1 MGLQFI
7 DTSTKEHSDTF
18 LYQNLTDKNRFI
30 ILLIYCTQYTVFEL
44 RYKKKNIYI
53 YIYIYI
59 YITNVTVIS
68 PPKHSAAICAGS
80 NGFTSASLNR
90 NH

>member
-7 DTSTKEHSDTF
+7 DTSTKEHSNTF

-44 RYKKKNIYI
+44 RYQKKNIYI
-53 YIYIYI
+53 YIY
-59 YITNVTVIS
+59 N
-68 PPKHSAAICAGS
+68 
-80 NGFTSASLNR
+80 
-90 NH
+90 

>member
-7 DTSTKEHSDTF
+7 DTSTKEHSNTF

-44 RYKKKNIYI
+44 RYQKKK
-53 YIYIYI
+53 YIYI

>member
-7 DTSTKEHSDTF
+7 DTSTKEHSNTF
-18 LYQNLTDKNRFI
+18 FYQNLTDKNRFI

-44 RYKKKNIYI
+44 RYQKKKKKKKK
-53 YIYIYI
+53 YI

>member
-7 DTSTKEHSDTF
+7 DTSTKEHSNTF
-18 LYQNLTDKNRFI
+18 FYQNLTDKNRFI

-44 RYKKKNIYI
+44 RYQKKN
-53 YIYIYI
+53 IYIYI

>member
-7 DTSTKEHSDTF
+7 DTSTKEHSNTF

-44 RYKKKNIYI
+44 RYQKKKKIYI
-53 YIYIYI
+53 YIYI
-59 YITNVTVIS
+59 
-68 PPKHSAAICAGS
+68 
-80 NGFTSASLNR
+80 
-90 NH
+90 

>member
-7 DTSTKEHSDTF
+7 DTSTKEHSNTF

-44 RYKKKNIYI
+44 RYQKKKKKKNIYI
-53 YIYIYI
+53 YIYI
-59 YITNVTVIS
+59 
-68 PPKHSAAICAGS
+68 
-80 NGFTSASLNR
+80 
-90 NH
+90 

>member
-53 YIYIYI
+53 YI
-59 YITNVTVIS
+59 TNVTVIS